1 MDREELLSNRYD
13 VYLEQQTDLG
23 LASIFY
29 NTMSK
34 LIDRDF
40 GVKEFVR
47 RDELTNI
54 IKELDYTGKLDV
66 SGFED
71 IRNNAQKGE

>member
-13 VYLEQQTDLG
+13 QFLEQQSDLG

-34 LIDRDF
+34 LVDKNYD
-40 GVKEFVR
+40 VKEFVR
-47 RDELTNI
+47 RDELVNT
-54 IKELDYTGKLDV
+54 IKELDYTGKLNV
-66 SGFED
+66 NGFED
-71 IRNNAQKGE
+71 IRNSD